1 MKDLVQY
8 QIQFRFKLFHNFKFK
23 FLFTFNDRFMIINE
37 LLKLEFFLVVLLII
51 CMFLLALTFVI
62 LFVLLKLIG
71 ARVKTSSKQK
81 YPSCQNESLNKKD
94 NPYFTI
100 GFFHP
105 FCYSGGGGERV
116 LWSAVKILQ
125 DTYRLRLIFSNY
137 KSTLYLA
144 FKYIKIPKLR
154 VCYLHGWLK
163 WKWRRF
169 HKTSQRTVFNR
180 VKSNENKICLF
191 EGES

>member
-1 MKDLVQY
+1 M
-8 QIQFRFKLFHNFKFK
+8 F
-23 FLFTFNDRFMIINE
+23 INE

-71 ARVKTSSKQK
+71 AKVKTSSKQK
-81 YPSCQNESLNKKD
+81 YASCQNESLNKKD

-125 DTYRLRLIFSNY
+125 DTYRLRLMFSNC
-137 KSTLYLA
+137 KSTLS
-144 FKYIKIPKLR
+144 FI
-154 VCYLHGWLK
+154 
-163 WKWRRF
+163 RRF
-169 HKTSQRTVFNR
+169 LN
-180 VKSNENKICLF
+180 I
-191 EGES
+191 